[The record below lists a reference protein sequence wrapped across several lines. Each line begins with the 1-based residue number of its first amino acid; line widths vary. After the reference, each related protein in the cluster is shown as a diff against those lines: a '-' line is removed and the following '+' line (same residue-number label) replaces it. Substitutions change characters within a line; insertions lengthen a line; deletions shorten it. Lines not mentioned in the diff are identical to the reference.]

1 MQSPE
6 LLAPAGNFE
15 KLKTALRFGADA
27 VYLGG
32 KFFSLRSFS
41 DNFTDE
47 ELKAA
52 AEYVHARG
60 KKMYV
65 TVNIFA
71 KNSDFSQLE
80 KTFRFLQEIGAD
92 AALVTD
98 AGAFAL
104 ARKVAPNLPL
114 HISTQ
119 ANTTNAYAARFWQ
132 EAGAERVV
140 LAREL
145 SLQEIGA
152 DAALVTD
159 AGAFALARK
168 VAPNLPLH
176 ISTQANTTNAYAA
189 RFWQEAGAERVVL
202 ARELSLQEIAQIR
215 DHCPGLE
222 LEAFVHGA
230 MCISYSGRCL
240 LSNYLAHRDS
250 NRGACVQAC
259 RWKFDLRA
267 RREEVGGLTAEEDER
282 GTYLLNSKDLNML
295 SHLEEMRRAGVCS
308 FKIEGRMKSSYYLAT
323 VVNAYRRVLD
333 KTLSVEEGQEE
344 LKKVAHRAFTTAY
357 MFGDNAETVNYEDSQ
372 ESGTREY
379 VADVLADGLV
389 QMRNRFRT
397 GDKLEILSPT
407 DTFNRTFTVENME
420 DEAGAPVQDAKL
432 VMQKLRLS
440 CPYPLREG
448 DILRRV

>member
-1 MQSPE
+1 MQNPE

-32 KFFSLRSFS
+32 KSFSLRSFS

-71 KNSDFSQLE
+71 KNSDFAQLE

-98 AGAFAL
+98 AG
-104 ARKVAPNLPL
+104 V
-114 HISTQ
+114 
-119 ANTTNAYAARFWQ
+119 
-132 EAGAERVV
+132 
-140 LAREL
+140 
-145 SLQEIGA
+145 
-152 DAALVTD
+152 
-159 AGAFALARK
+159 FALARK

-267 RREEVGGLTAEEDER
+267 RREEGGSLTAEEDER

-389 QMRNRFRT
+389 QMRNRFRM

-407 DTFNRTFTVENME
+407 DTFNRVFTVENME

>member
-32 KFFSLRSFS
+32 KSFSLRSFS

-98 AGAFAL
+98 AG
-104 ARKVAPNLPL
+104 V
-114 HISTQ
+114 
-119 ANTTNAYAARFWQ
+119 
-132 EAGAERVV
+132 
-140 LAREL
+140 
-145 SLQEIGA
+145 
-152 DAALVTD
+152 
-159 AGAFALARK
+159 FALARK

-267 RREEVGGLTAEEDER
+267 RREEGGGLTAEEDER

-389 QMRNRFRT
+389 QMRNRFRM

-420 DEAGAPVQDAKL
+420 DEASAPVQDAKL